1 MSEKIIVTFGD
12 GSKEEYANGT
22 TLFDIAR
29 KKQDMHDTIVA
40 AKVNWGLRELTYEL
54 REDALVEFIDL
65 NCQDGI
71 RIYQRGLIF
80 VLIKAARDLFPD
92 RQLWVEHSLGRG
104 IYCELHGNKELT
116 KDEVKQIKHR
126 MKEII
131 EMDLPIGKVEMSKK
145 EAEAIF
151 NRNRE
156 YGKVNLLR
164 YRQEEKLNMYV
175 LDDYK
180 NYFYGYMV
188 PRTGMLKN
196 FDLKFYLPGLVLLTP
211 TVEFPDQHA
220 EFVEQKKLFS
230 IFRRYEQWGE
240 IIGIGEVAE
249 LNESIETGRVH
260 ELIRVAEADHEKR
273 ISRIADEI
281 LSKKEEARIILIAGP
296 SSSGKT
302 TFANRLSTHLRIN
315 GLKPVAISLDDYFVD
330 REFTP
335 RDENGEYD
343 FENIDAID
351 IELFNDHLISLI
363 QGYEVEVPHFNFKTG
378 KRERGR
384 LLRLKKDNPIII
396 EGIHGLND
404 KLTQD
409 IPNENKYKIYISA
422 LTQLNVDQHNRIPTT
437 DNRLIRRMVRDN
449 KYRNHDAQT
458 TLRLW
463 PSVRR
468 GRRST
473 SSPIKRKRILCSIQH

>member
-220 EFVEQKKLFS
+220 EFVEQK
-230 IFRRYEQWGE
+230 
-240 IIGIGEVAE
+240 
-249 LNESIETGRVH
+249 NC
-260 ELIRVAEADHEKR
+260 
-273 ISRIADEI
+273 
-281 LSKKEEARIILIAGP
+281 
-296 SSSGKT
+296 
-302 TFANRLSTHLRIN
+302 
-315 GLKPVAISLDDYFVD
+315 SLYLEDMN
-330 REFTP
+330 
-335 RDENGEYD
+335 NGE
-343 FENIDAID
+343 
-351 IELFNDHLISLI
+351 
-363 QGYEVEVPHFNFKTG
+363 K
-378 KRERGR
+378 
-384 LLRLKKDNPIII
+384 
-396 EGIHGLND
+396 
-404 KLTQD
+404 
-409 IPNENKYKIYISA
+409 
-422 LTQLNVDQHNRIPTT
+422 
-437 DNRLIRRMVRDN
+437 
-449 KYRNHDAQT
+449 
-458 TLRLW
+458 
-463 PSVRR
+463 
-468 GRRST
+468 
-473 SSPIKRKRILCSIQH
+473 